1 MVAFSGGS
9 HDRSFHLPQDNLGH
23 SEEIR
28 VPHYTL
34 CTGTENGDGGKGI
47 FPFVV
52 KKLTIGGYS
61 K

>member
-1 MVAFSGGS
+1 MVASSGGS
-9 HDRSFHLPQDNLGH
+9 HDRTFHLSQDDLGH
-23 SEEIR
+23 AEEIR

-34 CTGTENGDGGKGI
+34 RAGAENRDGGKGI